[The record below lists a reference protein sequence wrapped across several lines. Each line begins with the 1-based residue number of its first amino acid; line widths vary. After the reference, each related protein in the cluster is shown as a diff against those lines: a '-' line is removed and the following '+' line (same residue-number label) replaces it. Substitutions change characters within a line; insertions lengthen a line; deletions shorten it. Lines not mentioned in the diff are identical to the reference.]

1 MAETNQQ
8 APDHVATLQT
18 MFPHIPEPALRR
30 ALEVSGTPDL
40 AATLLLENPWQAFMP
55 EQQQAPPPQDDDDD
69 DEDEEPSPPP
79 APAEP
84 ARKRRKVTKDDKP
97 PNQGDAAYDCLFD
110 DVRTK
115 KSSLQLMNLG
125 PKKLAHT
132 RVALLH
138 SGAKDTYDGAGGYWL
153 VPLSLQDL
161 DETWWKVLTPH
172 LERKSLGR
180 AVEFRSL
187 PEGPNM
193 PDVAFDD
200 LEAAQTRRANRPRAP
215 RRAGAPAESAAIV
228 AALVADRGEFPVRHT
243 RSADRTRAMRRVNDC
258 LVSETANLLQ
268 GIVQQP
274 GNFLLAFGIE
284 IGSPDIADKQRIAG
298 EDANRSFGIFAVMD
312 NKGEMVVSVTG
323 RFEHFDSQLSQ
334 FKAIAFARS
343 LGKHD
348 FACWIGPVIDPRAG
362 HFGKDRRS
370 ADEVLIAMGL
380 EDMRYPQPLVSCSFN
395 VDIAISARIDDGSH
409 SAGSDKIGEV

>member
-1 MAETNQQ
+1 MAETQPTQPPGSQ
-8 APDHVATLQT
+8 ADHVATLQT

-55 EQQQAPPPQDDDDD
+55 EQQQAPPPQDDED
-69 DEDEEPSPPP
+69 DEEEEPEAPPP

-84 ARKRRKVTKDDKP
+84 ARKRRKVTPEDKP
-97 PNQGDAAYDCLFD
+97 PNAGDTTYDCLFD

-138 SGAKDTYDGAGGYWL
+138 SGAKDTFEGAGGYWL

-172 LERKSLGR
+172 LERKALGR
-180 AVEFRSL
+180 SVEFRSL

-200 LEAAQTRRANRPRAP
+200 LEAAQTRRANRPRPP
-215 RRAGAPAESAAIV
+215 RRAGAPAEAAAIV
-228 AALVADRGEFPVRHT
+228 AALVAPCSDDTSDKVGKYLAQLFPAKCPLHFCEMKGAKVESKVLTKDWHESHST
-243 RSADRTRAMRRVNDC
+243 KRV
-258 LVSETANLLQ
+258 SR
-268 GIVQQP
+268 VQEEAKKTS
-274 GNFLLAFGIE
+274 LLAPIAAKKYRYDIE
-284 IGSPDIADKQRIAG
+284 SRATEGWK
-298 EDANRSFGIFAVMD
+298 
-312 NKGEMVVSVTG
+312 VV
-323 RFEHFDSQLSQ
+323 EE
-334 FKAIAFARS
+334 
-343 LGKHD
+343 
-348 FACWIGPVIDPRAG
+348 
-362 HFGKDRRS
+362 S
-370 ADEVLIAMGL
+370 A
-380 EDMRYPQPLVSCSFN
+380 
-395 VDIAISARIDDGSH
+395 
-409 SAGSDKIGEV
+409 

>member
-1 MAETNQQ
+1 MAEQQ
-8 APDHVATLQT
+8 PPGMPGSQANPEMLATLQT

-55 EQQQAPPPQDDDDD
+55 EQQQAPPPQDDEE
-69 DEDEEPSPPP
+69 EDEEEPDAPPP

-84 ARKRRKVTKDDKP
+84 ARKRRKVTPQDKP
-97 PNQGDAAYDCLFD
+97 PNAGDTTYDCLFD

-138 SGAKDTYDGAGGYWL
+138 SGAKDTFEGAGGYWL

-172 LERKSLGR
+172 LERKALGR
-180 AVEFRSL
+180 SVEFRSL

-200 LEAAQTRRANRPRAP
+200 LEAAQTRRANRPRPP
-215 RRAGAPAESAAIV
+215 RRAGAPAEAAAIV
-228 AALVADRGEFPVRHT
+228 AALVAPCSDDTSDKVGRYLAQLFPAKCPLHYCEMKGGSKVESKVLTKDWHESHSTKRVSRVQEEAKKT
-243 RSADRTRAMRRVNDC
+243 SLLAPIAAKKYRYDIESRAM
-258 LVSETANLLQ
+258 
-268 GIVQQP
+268 G
-274 GNFLLAFGIE
+274 
-284 IGSPDIADKQRIAG
+284 G
-298 EDANRSFGIFAVMD
+298 EW
-312 NKGEMVVSVTG
+312 KVV
-323 RFEHFDSQLSQ
+323 EE
-334 FKAIAFARS
+334 A
-343 LGKHD
+343 
-348 FACWIGPVIDPRAG
+348 
-362 HFGKDRRS
+362 S
-370 ADEVLIAMGL
+370 A
-380 EDMRYPQPLVSCSFN
+380 
-395 VDIAISARIDDGSH
+395 
-409 SAGSDKIGEV
+409 

>member
-1 MAETNQQ
+1 MAETNQEV
-8 APDHVATLQT
+8 PDHVATLQT

-69 DEDEEPSPPP
+69 EEDEEPSPPP

-97 PNQGDAAYDCLFD
+97 PNQGDATYDCLFD

-172 LERKSLGR
+172 LERKALGS

-228 AALVADRGEFPVRHT
+228 AALVAPCADD
-243 RSADRTRAMRRVNDC
+243 SADKVGKYLAQLFPAKCPLHYCGMKGDKVESKQLTKDWHESHSTKRASRVQEEAKKTSLLAPIAAKKYRYDIESRAM
-258 LVSETANLLQ
+258 
-268 GIVQQP
+268 
-274 GNFLLAFGIE
+274 
-284 IGSPDIADKQRIAG
+284 G
-298 EDANRSFGIFAVMD
+298 EAW
-312 NKGEMVVSVTG
+312 KGVE
-323 RFEHFDSQLSQ
+323 E
-334 FKAIAFARS
+334 A
-343 LGKHD
+343 
-348 FACWIGPVIDPRAG
+348 
-362 HFGKDRRS
+362 S
-370 ADEVLIAMGL
+370 A
-380 EDMRYPQPLVSCSFN
+380 
-395 VDIAISARIDDGSH
+395 
-409 SAGSDKIGEV
+409 